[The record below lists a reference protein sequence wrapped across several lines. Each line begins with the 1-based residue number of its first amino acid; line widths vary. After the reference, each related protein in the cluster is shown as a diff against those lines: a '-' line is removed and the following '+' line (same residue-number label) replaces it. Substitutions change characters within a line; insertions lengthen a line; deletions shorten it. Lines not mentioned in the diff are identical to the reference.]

1 MLAISFRNCRLNN
14 QNHFGHCH
22 HLIKLLGLIFC
33 SGGSNQ
39 TLQLPSFENYQAH
52 GPKYLYIIIKI
63 IILPLHHCSNILK
76 RNMLVV
82 IDLDRHTSALL
93 DKVNKMKL
101 QYQNVSPEDMRG
113 KCQLQQD
120 CMFQGNSL
128 LVV

>member
-1 MLAISFRNCRLNN
+1 
-14 QNHFGHCH
+14 
-22 HLIKLLGLIFC
+22 
-33 SGGSNQ
+33 
-39 TLQLPSFENYQAH
+39 
-52 GPKYLYIIIKI
+52 
-63 IILPLHHCSNILK
+63 
-76 RNMLVV
+76 MLVV